1 MLGTD
6 RKLSEIITL
15 KEIVIDVLVDIIAGI
30 LIAIGVYNFADAMGF
45 PLAGFNGIALIL
57 HQTLGLPI
65 GLTAFVLNIP
75 AAVMCRKFAGRRYLF
90 KSVKSIIITSF
101 IVDFIAPRFPV
112 YSGDKLLATICCAV
126 ISGIGYAMIY
136 MRDSSTGGTDFLMMI
151 VRHRLPHLTIG
162 SVVLF
167 FDALVVICGTIFVY
181 KDVDS
186 LIYGCIIAFIIS
198 VVVDR
203 LMYRTASGKV
213 TLIVTDHGKEMCEAI
228 SEATDRGS
236 TILNGIG
243 SYTGDNKDVVFCA
256 CSNKQMYGIR
266 KLAKKVDKNCFFVI
280 MESNE
285 VIGEG
290 FKKK

>member
-1 MLGTD
+1 MLGTGK
-6 RKLSEIITL
+6 KLSELITF
-15 KEIVIDVLVDIIAGI
+15 KELATDVVVDIIAGI
-30 LIAIGVYNFADAMGF
+30 FIAIGVYNFAAAMGF
-45 PLAGFNGIALIL
+45 PLAGFNGIALIA
-57 HQTLGLPI
+57 HQLWGLPI
-65 GLTAFVLNIP
+65 GTTAFILNIP
-75 AAVMCRKFAGRRYLF
+75 AAIMCRKFAGRRFLF

-101 IVDFIAPRFPV
+101 IVDFIAPLFPV
-112 YSGDKLLATICCAV
+112 YSGEKLLATVCCAV

-136 MRDSSTGGTDFLMMI
+136 MRDSSTGGTDFLMMT
-151 VRHRLPHLTIG
+151 VRHKYPHLTIG
-162 SVVLF
+162 NVVLF

-181 KDVDS
+181 KDIDS

-213 TLIVTDHGKEMCEAI
+213 TLIVTDKGKEMCDAI

-236 TILNGIG
+236 TILKGIG

-256 CSNKQMYGIR
+256 CNNKQMYGIR
-266 KLAKKVDKNCFFVI
+266 KLAKKVDRNCFFVI

-285 VIGEG
+285 VVGEG
-290 FKKK
+290 FKKN